1 MNPFNPFQLQEG
13 GQSMYP
19 MDRPEVPRSALAT
32 PQQEANPDETMNK
45 YSNMPIEQMVWME
58 VASMVSD
65 RKEASRQAR
74 EHKRVIWDKCWE
86 HYRQVY
92 DATGKE
98 NWQSK
103 IFYPDTTKVI
113 EIITAALSGALLS
126 PETPVEWQCKVKE
139 LEQQIRD
146 INDLAKNDMAKSN
159 LKTNFTDH
167 LRALCI
173 NGTSVGKVG
182 YVLEKDIVMT
192 KERQRPNMAQQM
204 IAKILGKPL
213 KEEDVYTPQEMVI
226 KDWSTVEYRDLY
238 KIYPEP
244 YTTDISKKNWIIEES
259 KITNKELVE
268 LANSEDPIQR
278 IQNLSYDVL
287 NCMGDKRV
295 DEDPETMIRRM
306 ALNQQSTSLTFFDPD
321 QPHKLDEYWGPVPM
335 WMVYP
340 DKRNDEESKYSMV
353 NAWIWV
359 IDGQH
364 VVRCQLNPYRDA
376 EPPYFKDSYIRVPGD
391 WYGVGPAELMLFLQ
405 IAKNEAIN
413 TKTDNVNLLLN
424 VVTAVLKDKVDAE
437 DWKRLKS
444 EPGGLWLLAGL
455 DDIRKG
461 IMPVQYPNLIR
472 DIYLTIQELDRA
484 IQEVTGAN
492 SATSGV
498 GGGDDQAAAGT
509 FRGQLLN
516 EQSSGKRFMLA
527 ARNIESGG
535 LSACFR
541 KVYQRIYQFKSF
553 ESIESILGPKRGP
566 NFEFIAPEKLEQMAT
581 LVPLG
586 VMTMETKG
594 VKLAQ
599 MRDFQQQYQGR
610 PWLKEYDLARK
621 QWIEMGYSDPDS
633 VIFSPEEMQ
642 QFNEMRKK
650 IFAEMGSMPGGS
662 PGGEPAPGGPGM
674 EGSAGPIAGDTQGPG
689 NGLPMPSQPAQGPGS
704 SPMDMSGRPMS

>member
-1 MNPFNPFQLQEG
+1 MNPMNAFDLKVG
-13 GQSMYP
+13 GQSLYP

-32 PQQEANPDETMNK
+32 NESFDYDQTNSK
-45 YSNMPIEQMVWME
+45 YQSMSVEDMVYME
-58 VASMVSD
+58 IAKMVAD
-65 RKEASRQAR
+65 RKDSSRQWR
-74 EHKRVIWDKCWE
+74 DQKRAIWDKCWE

-92 DATGKE
+92 DSTGRE
-98 NWQSK
+98 SWQSK
-103 IFYPDTTKVI
+103 IFHPDTTKVV
-113 EIITAALSGALLS
+113 EIITAALSSALLS
-126 PETPVEWQCKVKE
+126 PEVPVEWQVKVKDI
-139 LEQQIRD
+139 EQGIRD
-146 INDLAKNDMAKSN
+146 HNDLIRNDMVKSN
-159 LKTNFTDH
+159 FKSNFTDH
-167 LRALCI
+167 LRALSI
-173 NGTSVGKVG
+173 MGTSVGKVG

-192 KERQRPNMAQQM
+192 KVRQRPSEADRIIAQV
-204 IAKILGKPL
+204 LGQPVQEKP
-213 KEEDVYTPQEMVI
+213 EEYIPQEMVI
-226 KDWSTVEYRDLY
+226 KDYSTVEYRDLY

-244 YTTDISKKNWIIEES
+244 YSTDISKKHWIIEES

-278 IQNLSYDVL
+278 IKNITYEVL
-287 NCMGDKRV
+287 NCAGDKRV
-295 DEDPETMIRRM
+295 DEDPETQIRRM
-306 ALNQQSTSLTFFDPD
+306 SLNQQSTSLTFFDPD
-321 QPHKLDEYWGPVPM
+321 APHKLDEYWGPVPM

-340 DKRNDEESKYSMV
+340 EKRNDEQSRYSLV

-391 WYGVGPAELMLFLQ
+391 WYGVGPAELMLWLQ

-424 VVTAVLKDKVDAE
+424 IVMAVLKDKVDPE

-461 IMPVQYPNLIR
+461 IMPVQWPNLIK

-492 SATSGV
+492 SATAGV
-498 GGGDDQAAAGT
+498 GGGEDQAAAGT

-516 EQSSGKRFMLA
+516 EHAGNKRFMLA
-527 ARNIESGG
+527 ARNIEAGG

-541 KVYQRIYQFKSF
+541 KVNQRIYQFKSY
-553 ESIESILGPKRGP
+553 ESVGKILGQKRAAT
-566 NFEFIAPEKLEQMAT
+566 FEFIPPEQLEDVAT

-594 VKLAQ
+594 IKLAQ

-610 PWLKEYDLARK
+610 PWLKEYDLARR
-621 QWIEMGYSDPDS
+621 QWIEMGYSDPDA
-633 VIFSPEEMQ
+633 VIFSEEEFQ
-642 QFNEMRKK
+642 KFNEVKRQA
-650 IFAEMGSMPGGS
+650 ISEMGSMGPMG
-662 PGGEPAPGGPGM
+662 GGPGM
-674 EGSAGPIAGDTQGPG
+674 PGVEGPSGPVAGDTMPGPMDG
-689 NGLPMPSQPAQGPGS
+689 MPMPSLPANGPGV
-704 SPMDMSGRPMS
+704 SPMDMMGRPAA